1 LLFKETNKE
10 KKEILHGD
18 KQMRLS
24 GNRTDALKNLNAH
37 AWELQNM
44 QLNTAVWLMTC
55 HCEIVFL
62 SSQGP
67 WKLKQYQKLCKAID
81 IK

>member
-1 LLFKETNKE
+1 
-10 KKEILHGD
+10 
-18 KQMRLS
+18 MRLS
-24 GNRTDALKNLNAH
+24 GNHTYGLKNLDAH

-67 WKLKQYQKLCKAID
+67 WKVKQYQKLCKAID